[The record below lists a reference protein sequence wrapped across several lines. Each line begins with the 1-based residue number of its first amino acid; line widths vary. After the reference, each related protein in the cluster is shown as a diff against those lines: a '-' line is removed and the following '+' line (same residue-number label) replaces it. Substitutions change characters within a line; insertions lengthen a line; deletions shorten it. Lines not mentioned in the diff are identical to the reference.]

1 MAGEWIPIDCNL
13 GVKPEVLEVAAATG
27 QPVEVVIGRLVR
39 LWSWAWFI
47 TADGTVKGSLAMLS
61 SVAGGDEPFW
71 QAVEQAGWLEVGERT
86 LTIPGWEARFS
97 KAAKR
102 RLVDAQRKTVSREET
117 RVVRNVSAKCPQS
130 VRTTADQRRGEERRE
145 EENTVTAA
153 PSPAS
158 RPQSV
163 RSPAAGG
170 PRWSPTAGWEGIT
183 DADRADWAKAY
194 PAASLDQ
201 ELAKASEWLKANPER
216 AKRKNWRRFLTNWL
230 TRCQDKGGS
239 NRGTPAN
246 RPRFDDKPPP
256 RAFVGA
262 DAAAFEATKRALA
275 AKLGKAS

>member
-1 MAGEWIPIDCNL
+1 MAGEWLPIDCNL

-47 TADGTVKGSLAMLS
+47 TADGTVKGSVAMLS

-71 QAVEQAGWLEVGERT
+71 QAVEQAGWLEVGNGN
-86 LTIPGWEARFS
+86 LTIPGWEERFS
-97 KAAKR
+97 QGAKR
-102 RLVDAQRKTVSREET
+102 RLVDARRKTVSREET
-117 RVVRNVSAKCPQS
+117 RVVRNVSAKCPQPCGPEE
-130 VRTTADQRRGEERRE
+130 RRGEEKRE
-145 EENTVTAA
+145 EESMTASQ
-153 PSPAS
+153 SPAS
-158 RPQSV
+158 RPRSV

-170 PRWSPTAGWEGIT
+170 PRWSAIAGWEGIT

-216 AKRKNWRRFLTNWL
+216 ASRKNWRRFLTNWL
-230 TRCQDKGGS
+230 TRCQDHGGS

-256 RAFVGA
+256 RAFVGK
-262 DAAAFEATKRALA
+262 DAEAFEATKRALA
-275 AKLGKAS
+275 AKARTA